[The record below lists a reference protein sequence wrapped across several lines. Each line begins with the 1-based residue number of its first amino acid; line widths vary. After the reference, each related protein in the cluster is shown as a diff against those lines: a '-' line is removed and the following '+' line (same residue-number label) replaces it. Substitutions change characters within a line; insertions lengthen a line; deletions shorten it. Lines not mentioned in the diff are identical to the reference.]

1 MDQLPAGTAEQ
12 AQAALAHFLTASRS
26 FPELQKGSHP
36 VQGSDAAIIA
46 PLLQPL
52 MTERAWTQSTTH
64 MNNGIIPQWHP
75 AGNPVAMLSI
85 NDAAVAKRLTPDE
98 NGYTFVH
105 AKKTPT
111 IMSDQS
117 ANGITQVAFDKVIYR
132 MFFTNTLGEAVGVQ
146 MEMRYVFAPGGDGQ
160 WKFSDWDGQNFQ
172 YSIAA
177 TQEELDKMPAI

>member
-146 MEMRYVFAPGGDGQ
+146 MEMRYVFTPGGDGQ